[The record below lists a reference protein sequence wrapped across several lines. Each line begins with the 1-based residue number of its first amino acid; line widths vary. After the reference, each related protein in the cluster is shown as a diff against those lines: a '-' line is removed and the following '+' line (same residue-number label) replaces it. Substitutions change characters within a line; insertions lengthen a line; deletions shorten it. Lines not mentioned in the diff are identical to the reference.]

1 MECFCDYDP
10 PIFAHQSNPVARTR
24 HSCSE
29 CHRVI
34 EPGEKYERLDGM
46 WDRHEGATTFKTCPR
61 CLALR
66 DFVKAHVPCL
76 CWAHGN
82 TIEDC
87 MNAVEEY
94 AHETVGLR
102 FGALRRLH
110 AIRQNERFA

>member
-1 MECFCDYDP
+1 MGCFCDYDP
-10 PIFAHQSNPVARTR
+10 PIFARAAKPVARVE
-24 HSCSE
+24 HKCYE
-29 CHRVI
+29 CGGRI
-34 EPGEKYERLDGM
+34 GAGEQYERVSGL
-46 WDRHEGATTFKTCPR
+46 WDRAEGLTTFKTCPR

-66 DFVKAHVPCL
+66 EFVKAHVPCL

-87 MNAVEEY
+87 MNAVEEF

-110 AIRQNERFA
+110 AIHAARRA

>member
-1 MECFCDYDP
+1 VECYCDYDP
-10 PIFAHQSNPVARTR
+10 PIFARAAKPVARAA
-24 HSCSE
+24 HKCDE
-29 CHRVI
+29 CHRAI
-34 EPGEKYERLDGM
+34 AAGEQYERVVGL
-46 WDRHEGATTFKTCPR
+46 WDRRDGVTTFKTCPR

-66 DFVKAHVPCL
+66 DFVKAHVPCF

-87 MNAVEEY
+87 MNAVEEF

-110 AIRQNERFA
+110 AIENARRA